1 MRSRLFKGAALC
13 MMLVLMLGALS
24 ACSKKGQ
31 SASTIAETEYK
42 TVIDQNGR
50 TVKVPTKINRVV
62 VTSMVPVPS
71 AFFVATG
78 SCEKLVGVHPAAKSA
93 AEVSILGVLAPEIFK
108 AETTFIKGSDLN
120 IEELIKLKPDVV
132 FFRGPNGEELKQLE
146 AAGIPAVAIKPMAR
160 ADGNTLE
167 IYNSWIK
174 LIGEVMGQETRADEI
189 INLGREAEKMVA
201 DRVKNVSEDQK
212 PQAMVLYKHDDK
224 KIEIAGSNFFGSY
237 WLKTTGA
244 RDAAQEINGTKQV
257 NMEQIYKWNPDIIYI
272 TNFTSTLPE
281 DLLNNTITGQDWSKV
296 KAVQNGKVYKIPLG
310 IYRWFPPS
318 GDSPLMLKWMAQKN
332 QPELFKDYDIT
343 VEIKKYYAQV
353 YKYNL
358 SDQQV
363 QTILNPPREGAKD
376 AQ

>member
-1 MRSRLFKGAALC
+1 M
-13 MMLVLMLGALS
+13 
-24 ACSKKGQ
+24 
-31 SASTIAETEYK
+31 
-42 TVIDQNGR
+42 
-50 TVKVPTKINRVV
+50 
-62 VTSMVPVPS
+62 
-71 AFFVATG
+71 
-78 SCEKLVGVHPAAKSA
+78 
-93 AEVSILGVLAPEIFK
+93 
-108 AETTFIKGSDLN
+108 
-120 IEELIKLKPDVV
+120 
-132 FFRGPNGEELKQLE
+132 E

-343 VEIKKYYAQV
+343 AEIKKYYAQV